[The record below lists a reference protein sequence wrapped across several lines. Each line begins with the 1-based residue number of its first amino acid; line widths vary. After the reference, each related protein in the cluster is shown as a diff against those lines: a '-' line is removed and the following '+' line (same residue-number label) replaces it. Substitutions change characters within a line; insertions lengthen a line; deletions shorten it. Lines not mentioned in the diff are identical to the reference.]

1 VTPEKTGVLL
11 SSSIY
16 NLNRRLTMAKKLY
29 SSLVSMFERKKL
41 SRDDMLTW
49 AKTEYGRDWQY
60 AYDYIKRTGHGPRMG
75 VYY

>member
-1 VTPEKTGVLL
+1 
-11 SSSIY
+11 
-16 NLNRRLTMAKKLY
+16 MAKKLY

-41 SRDDMLTW
+41 SDNDMLTW

-60 AYDYIKRTGHGPRMG
+60 AYDCIKRTGHGPRMG